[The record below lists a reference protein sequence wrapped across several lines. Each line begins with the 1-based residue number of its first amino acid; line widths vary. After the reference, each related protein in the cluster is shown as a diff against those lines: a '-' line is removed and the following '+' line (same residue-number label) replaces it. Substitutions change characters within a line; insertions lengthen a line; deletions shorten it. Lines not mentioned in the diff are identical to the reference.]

1 MINLVAQA
9 GGSSLA
15 SWDALV
21 GMLIAFAVIVVLL
34 TIFGRTGDH
43 PSAIG
48 RFLLRIPNAL
58 ERVTKLPG
66 WAVATVGTGLYGLLI
81 AGEGFY
87 SDVAWH
93 IALGRDDALFTAPH
107 TSIFI
112 GLVMIFGASV
122 VAVLFATLGRV
133 ETGLRIGALH
143 IPWSAIPLGALGTAA
158 VSGFPLDE
166 LWHAQYGIDVTMWS
180 PTHMLMI
187 LGASFTGL
195 ASWLV
200 LAEAGIPVR
209 RGWARFMHVLAGWL
223 TLQGLAASQGEF
235 VFGVPQFQHVFHP
248 ILVML
253 AGGFAAVAIRL
264 VLGQW
269 WAIGITTGSF
279 LLMSGGLLDFGGRDE
294 GPVDTRFGGI
304 YIVSALAVEIVARVL
319 GTERRLRFALA
330 SGAAVGTIGLAGE
343 WAWNTRAY
351 QPWTDALLP
360 DALIYGLVAA
370 LAAAV
375 LGTAFASAVRREGS
389 HGLPTAAIVAAG
401 LAALVV
407 LALPMPRRVGDV
419 RADLTLDRVG
429 ADRAFVNVTLDPPD
443 AAEDARWFQASNWQ
457 GGTLTLADMEEVG
470 PGRYRSEK
478 PVLVTGKGKTLVRL
492 HRGAELMA
500 VPVRLPADPEI
511 GEPEIPAVDRSVDFS
526 SEKQFLMRE
535 SEEND
540 AWLAIVIYV
549 LLTGVA
555 AAWIGAFV
563 VASQRVRP
571 GRASR
576 PDRDRAAP
584 GRLRPQPQPT

>member
-1 MINLVAQA
+1 MTTVLAQA

-15 SWDALV
+15 SWDSLV
-21 GMLIAFAVIVVLL
+21 GMLAAFTVIVALL
-34 TIFGRTGDH
+34 TIFGRSGDH
-43 PSAIG
+43 ASATG
-48 RFLLRIPNAL
+48 RFLLRVPNAL
-58 ERVTKLPG
+58 ERVTGLPG
-66 WAVATVGTGLYGLLI
+66 WAVATVGMGLYGLLV
-81 AGEGFY
+81 AGQGFY

-93 IALGRDDALFTAPH
+93 IALGRDDELFTAPH

-122 VAVLFATLGRV
+122 VAVLYATLSGV
-133 ETGLRIGALH
+133 TTGLRVGALR

-158 VSGFPLDE
+158 VAGFPLDE

-200 LAEAGIPVR
+200 LAEAGVPVR
-209 RGWARFMHVLAGWL
+209 RGWARFMHMLAGWL

-235 VFGVPQFQHVFHP
+235 AFGVPQFQHVFHP

-319 GTERRLRFALA
+319 GTDRRLRFALV
-330 SGAAVGTIGLAGE
+330 SGAAVGTVGLAGE
-343 WAWNTRAY
+343 WAWNTNAY
-351 QPWTDALLP
+351 QQWKDTLLP
-360 DALIYGLVAA
+360 DAVIYGLVAA
-370 LAAAV
+370 VAAAI
-375 LGTAFASAVRREGS
+375 LGTAFASAIRRERS

-401 LAALVV
+401 LAVLVV
-407 LALPMPRRVGDV
+407 IALPMPRRVGDV
-419 RADLTLDRVG
+419 HADVTLDRVG
-429 ADRAFVNVTLDPPD
+429 NDRAFVNVALDPPN

-457 GGTLTLADMEEVG
+457 GGALTLAEMEEVG
-470 PGRYRSEK
+470 PGRYRSDK

-492 HRGAELMA
+492 HRGAEMMA

-511 GEPEIPAVDRSVDFS
+511 GEPEIPAVNRSVDFA

-535 SEEND
+535 SEDNA

-555 AAWIGAFV
+555 IAWIGAFV
-563 VASQRVRP
+563 LASQRVRE
-571 GRASR
+571 GRPETPS
-576 PDRDRAAP
+576 AP
-584 GRLRPQPQPT
+584 RTREPALV